1 MAFFLM
7 EPEWVVLLAAALIGI
22 FYVLVVSGK
31 NKKKAAVKFSNIH
44 LIKMASSHQKAKRRN
59 TIILWL
65 DILLVASL
73 FLAMADP
80 HIPLKQTKEGVNV
93 VLALDISGS
102 MQANDYTPT
111 RLEAAKSAAKTL
123 VESLDNKDYVGII
136 TFSNG
141 ASTVSYLTPDKEKAA
156 KRIEGISQNTGAT
169 AIGDGLSLAIDMV
182 SSIPNKKK
190 FVVLLSDG
198 VSNSGVIAPL
208 EAATF
213 AKSSDV
219 IVFTV
224 GMGSEQPVVLGY
236 DMWGRAQ
243 YAELDEATLKQIA
256 AITSGIY
263 FKSVDQGT
271 LQNIYEKLP
280 EKIER
285 EKEPTSIK
293 DWMIMF
299 AILLIVSR
307 FYLKE
312 WKWRVLR

>member
-1 MAFFLM
+1 M
-7 EPEWVVLLAAALIGI
+7 EPVWVVLLAAALVGI
-22 FYVLVVSGK
+22 FYVLEESRK

-59 TIILWL
+59 TIILCL

-73 FLAMADP
+73 FLALADP

-102 MQANDYTPT
+102 MQANDYAPT

-123 VESLDNKDYVGII
+123 VESLDNKDYVGVI

-141 ASTVSYLTPDKEKAA
+141 ASTISYLTPDKEKAA
-156 KRIEGISQNTGAT
+156 KRIEGISQNQGAT
-169 AIGDGLSLAIDMV
+169 AMGDGLSLAIDMV
-182 SSIPNKKK
+182 SSVPNKKR

-198 VSNSGVIAPL
+198 VSNAGVIAPL
-208 EAATF
+208 EAANF
-213 AKSSDV
+213 AKSSEV
-219 IVFTV
+219 TVFTV
-224 GMGSEQPVVLGY
+224 GMGSEQPVVLGH

-256 AITSGIY
+256 SITSGIY

-271 LQNIYEKLP
+271 LQDIYAKLP
-280 EKIER
+280 ENIKR

-299 AILLIVSR
+299 AIVLIVSR